1 MPGPYNRPMRMVGLT
16 GGIASGK
23 STVAGMLRALGA
35 ELMDADQVAREV
47 VAPGTPALAEISVR
61 FPGVVLADG
70 TLDRA
75 ALGRRVFGSPEERA
89 ALNAITHPRIQAAV
103 QERTEAHRARGV
115 PRVVYDAALLMENG
129 LHAAMDGGVIL
140 VAASEDT
147 QRARLVARDGLTPE
161 EAEARIRSQ
170 LPLEAKRRHARWV
183 IENDGDLDSLR
194 AQVERTWREVTA

>member
-1 MPGPYNRPMRMVGLT
+1 MRMVGLT

-35 ELMDADQVAREV
+35 ELIDADQVSREV
-47 VAPGTPALAEISVR
+47 VAPGTPALAEISER
-61 FPGVVLADG
+61 FPGVVRPDG

-75 ALGRRVFGSPEERA
+75 ALGKQVFASAEARA

-103 QERTEAHRARGV
+103 QERTAALAARGV
-115 PRVVYDAALLMENG
+115 PRVVYDAALLIENG

-140 VAASEDT
+140 VAASPDT
-147 QRARLVARDGLTPE
+147 QRARLVARDGLTPA

-170 LPLEAKRRHARWV
+170 LPLEEKRRHARWV
-183 IENDGDLDSLR
+183 IENDGELAHLR

>member
-1 MPGPYNRPMRMVGLT
+1 MVGLT

-23 STVAGMLRALGA
+23 STVSAMLRELGA
-35 ELMDADQVAREV
+35 EIIDADQVARDV
-47 VAPGTPALAEISVR
+47 VAPGTPALAEISER
-61 FPGVVLADG
+61 FPGVVSPDG

-75 ALGRRVFGSPEERA
+75 ALGRRVFSSDDDRA
-89 ALNAITHPRIQAAV
+89 TLNAITHPRIQAAV